1 MTQQIRTKTRD
12 ASLIDEVR
20 ESPVDEALG
29 RQRRRRLAIVLLV
42 AVAILLVAGFLSR
55 RRSAV
60 ASMRAPLSPAVSEVV
75 SS

>member
-20 ESPVDEALG
+20 ESPVDEAL
-29 RQRRRRLAIVLLV
+29 QRKRRRLTIVLLV
-42 AVAILLVAGFLSR
+42 AVAIIVVAGFLTR
-55 RRSAV
+55 RRSPVAAV
-60 ASMRAPLSPAVSEVV
+60 RAPIWSVESEVV

>member
-1 MTQQIRTKTRD
+1 MTQQISTKTRD

-29 RQRRRRLAIVLLV
+29 RRRRRLALVLLV
-42 AVAILLVAGFLSR
+42 VVAIVLVAGLLTR
-55 RRSAV
+55 RHPAV
-60 ASMRAPLSPAVSEVV
+60 ASMRGPISSPVAEVV